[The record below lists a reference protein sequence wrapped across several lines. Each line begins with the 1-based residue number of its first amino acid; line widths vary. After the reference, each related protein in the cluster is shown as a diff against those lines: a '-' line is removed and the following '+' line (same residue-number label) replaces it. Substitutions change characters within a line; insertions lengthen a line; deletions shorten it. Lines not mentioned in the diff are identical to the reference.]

1 MVPPGEITEDFRRAL
16 ESLNRLIENE
26 VLMAS
31 LTVIQRQTLR
41 LITSQTDSNHLV
53 AELQEKAAKEA

>member
-16 ESLNRLIENE
+16 ESLNRLLENDIFM
-26 VLMAS
+26 VS
-31 LTVIQRQTLR
+31 LSLIQRQELKQIASR
-41 LITSQTDSNHLV
+41 TDSNHLV